1 MATEKTLASAS
12 TPPSSLPLVSPADRK
27 RLLGGLLK
35 GVSRSFYLTLR
46 VLPGNLRTPIGL
58 AYLLARAADTISDTR
73 LLPPD
78 ERLSHLLG
86 FRAQVQGPADAESLA
101 RIGLLLTDKQ
111 ALPKERV
118 LLSSLPQIISLLE
131 TVGEEDR
138 ALIRAV
144 VGTLSLGM
152 EADLTTFSTE
162 DSENIAALPDS
173 AALDR
178 YTYLV
183 AGCVGEFWTAI
194 SIAHTRGLSRW
205 DAAGMGEMG
214 IRFGKALQMTNVLR
228 DVPKDLRLG
237 RCYFPQD
244 QLEAHGLT
252 PDALLDPSTS
262 SQARPMLV
270 DGIRIAL
277 VHFQAAEEYVLAI
290 PRRYRRLRLATLWPV
305 LIGLATL
312 AELAG
317 NGDWLNP
324 NHPSKITRLW
334 VYGMMVRSLLAAS
347 SNSMLRSWIGGL
359 RHRVEQAL

>member
-1 MATEKTLASAS
+1 MPPVSLAE
-12 TPPSSLPLVSPADRK
+12 RK
-27 RLLGGLLK
+27 RLLGSVLK
-35 GVSRSFYLTLR
+35 GISRSFYLTLR
-46 VLPGNLRTPIGL
+46 VLPGDLRTSIGL

-86 FRAQVQGPADAESLA
+86 FCSQVEGPADAESLA
-101 RIGLLLTDKQ
+101 RIGLLLTQIPVSDQ
-111 ALPKERV
+111 ERV
-118 LLSSLPQIISLLE
+118 LLLSLPQIFSMLE

-138 ALIRAV
+138 TLIRSV
-144 VGTLSLGM
+144 VVTLSQGM
-152 EADLTTFSTE
+152 EADLTTFPTE
-162 DSENIAALPDS
+162 NSGQVAALPDS

-194 SIAHTRGLSRW
+194 TMAHISGLSSW
-205 DAAGMGEMG
+205 DAAGMSEMG
-214 IRFGKALQMTNVLR
+214 VRFGKALQMTNVLR

-237 RCYFPQD
+237 RCYFPLD

-252 PDALLDPSTS
+252 PDALLNPSIS

-277 VHFQAAEEYVLAI
+277 GHFQEAEEYVIAI
-290 PRRYRRLRLATLWPV
+290 PLRHWRLRLAVLWPV

-312 AELAG
+312 AELAR
-317 NGDWLNP
+317 NGDWLDLNQ
-324 NHPSKITRLW
+324 PSKITRSW
-334 VYGMMVRSLLAAS
+334 VYGMMTRSLLSVS
-347 SNSMLRSWIGGL
+347 SNSMLRSWFGGL
-359 RHRVEQAL
+359 RRRVEQAL

>member
-1 MATEKTLASAS
+1 M
-12 TPPSSLPLVSPADRK
+12 PLVSPADRK

-118 LLSSLPQIISLLE
+118 LLSSLPQIFSLLE
-131 TVGEEDR
+131 TVDEEDR

-144 VGTLSLGM
+144 VGTLSQGM
-152 EADLTTFSTE
+152 EADLTTFPTE
-162 DSENIAALPDS
+162 DSQQIVALPDS

-194 SIAHTRGLSRW
+194 SIAHTPGLSSW
-205 DAAGMGEMG
+205 DAGMSEMG

-244 QLEAHGLT
+244 QLDAHGLT
-252 PDALLDPSTS
+252 LDALLDPSTS
-262 SQARPMLV
+262 RQARPMLV

-277 VHFQAAEEYVLAI
+277 SHFEAAEEYVIAI
-290 PRRYRRLRLATLWPV
+290 PRRYLRLRLAALWPV

-312 AELAG
+312 AESAR
-317 NGDWLNP
+317 NDEWLDP
-324 NHPSKITRLW
+324 NQPSKVTRSW
-334 VYGMMVRSLLAAS
+334 VYGMMARSLLTVS
-347 SNSMLRSWIGGL
+347 SNSMLRSLIGGL
-359 RHRVEQAL
+359 RRRVEQAL

>member
-1 MATEKTLASAS
+1 MATEKIPASAS
-12 TPPSSLPLVSPADRK
+12 TSPPSLPLVSPADRK
-27 RLLGGLLK
+27 WLLGGLLK

-78 ERLSHLLG
+78 ERLGHLLG
-86 FRAQVQGPADAESLA
+86 FRAQVEGPADAESLA

-111 ALPKERV
+111 TLPKERV
-118 LLSSLPQIISLLE
+118 LLLSLPQIFSMLE

-138 ALIRAV
+138 ALIRSV
-144 VGTLSLGM
+144 VVTLSQGM
-152 EADLTTFSTE
+152 EADLTTFPNQ
-162 DSENIAALPDS
+162 DFQQIVALHDS

-194 SIAHTRGLSRW
+194 TMARTPGLSSW
-205 DAAGMGEMG
+205 DAAAMSDMG
-214 IRFGKALQMTNVLR
+214 IRFGKGLQMTNVLR

-237 RCYFPQD
+237 RCYFPQE
-244 QLEAHGLT
+244 QLEAHGIT
-252 PDALLDPSTS
+252 SNTLLDRSIS

-270 DGIRIAL
+270 AGIRIVL
-277 VHFQAAEEYVLAI
+277 GHFQAAEEYVLAT
-290 PRRYRRLRLATLWPV
+290 PRRYRRLRLAALWPV

-312 AELAG
+312 AELAR
-317 NGDWLNP
+317 NGDWLDP
-324 NHPSKITRLW
+324 NQPSKVTRSW
-334 VYGMMVRSLLAAS
+334 VYGMMTRSLLSAS
-347 SNSMLRSWIGGL
+347 SNSMLRSWIERL
-359 RHRVEQAL
+359 RRRVEQAL

>member
-1 MATEKTLASAS
+1 VATEKIPASAS
-12 TPPSSLPLVSPADRK
+12 TSPSSLPLVSPADRK

-73 LLPPD
+73 ILPPD

-86 FRAQVQGPADAESLA
+86 LRAQVEGPADAESLA

-111 ALPKERV
+111 SLPKERV
-118 LLSSLPQIISLLE
+118 LLSSLPQIFSMLE

-138 ALIRAV
+138 ALIRSV
-144 VGTLSLGM
+144 VGTLSQGM
-152 EADLTTFSTE
+152 EADLTTFPTE
-162 DSENIAALPDS
+162 DSQQIVALPDS

-194 SIAHTRGLSRW
+194 TMAHTPGLSSW
-205 DAAGMGEMG
+205 DDAGMSEMG

-237 RCYFPQD
+237 RCYFPQE
-244 QLEAHGLT
+244 QLAAHGIT

-277 VHFQAAEEYVLAI
+277 GHFQAAEEYVLAI
-290 PRRYRRLRLATLWPV
+290 PRRHRRLRLAALWPV

-312 AELAG
+312 AELAR
-317 NGDWLNP
+317 NGDWLDP
-324 NHPSKITRLW
+324 NQPSKVTRSW
-334 VYGMMVRSLLAAS
+334 VYGMLARSLLSAS
-347 SNSMLRSWIGGL
+347 SNSMLRSWIEGL
-359 RHRVEQAL
+359 RRRVEQAL